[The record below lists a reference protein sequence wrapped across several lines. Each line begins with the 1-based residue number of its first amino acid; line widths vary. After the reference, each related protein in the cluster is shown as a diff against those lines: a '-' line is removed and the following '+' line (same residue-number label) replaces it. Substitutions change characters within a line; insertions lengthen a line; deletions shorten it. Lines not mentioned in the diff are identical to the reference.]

1 MQTSEIEID
10 SPPQFEIGEKIRIK
24 KLIRNDGTF
33 PGKEIGEHLAK
44 KGDIGY
50 VVGIGTFLQTYYI
63 YAIHFLEKGYVVGC
77 RAKEMETAENID
89 V

>member
-1 MQTSEIEID
+1 MQTNEIEID
-10 SPPQFEIGEKIRIK
+10 SPPQFEMGEKVRIC

-44 KGDIGY
+44 KGDVGY

-63 YAIHFLEKGYVVGC
+63 YAIHFIEKGYVVGC
-77 RAKEMETAENID
+77 RAKEMETAENIA

>member
-77 RAKEMETAENID
+77 RAKEMETAKNID

>member
-1 MQTSEIEID
+1 MQTNEIEID
-10 SPPQFEIGEKIRIK
+10 SAPQFDMGEKIRIR

-50 VVGIGTFLQTYYI
+50 VVGIGTFLQTSYI
-63 YAIHFLEKGYVVGC
+63 YAIHFIEKGYVVGC
-77 RAKEMETAENID
+77 RAKELESVE
-89 V
+89 

>member
-1 MQTSEIEID
+1 MQTNEIEID
-10 SPPQFEIGEKIRIK
+10 SPPQFEMGEKVRIC

-44 KGDIGY
+44 KGDVGY

-63 YAIHFLEKGYVVGC
+63 YAIHFIEKGYVVGC
-77 RAKEMETAENID
+77 RAKEMETAEN
-89 V
+89 VAV

>member
-10 SPPQFEIGEKIRIK
+10 SPPQFEIGEKIKIK

-63 YAIHFLEKGYVVGC
+63 YAIHFIEKGYVVGC
-77 RAKEMETAENID
+77 RAREMETAEDIA